1 MCRVC
6 SLLFKKKNIF
16 KAFRKVQ
23 KPQVQPVLAEE
34 DIKVI
39 NFELS
44 SSKIVSPEKC
54 KKQTKRGSTIMT
66 KTKNSYF
73 SHFFFKWKYYSKGTF
88 YLPLI

>member
-34 DIKVI
+34 DNKVI

-54 KKQTKRGSTIMT
+54 KKTSQKRIHNND
-66 KTKNSYF
+66 KN
-73 SHFFFKWKYYSKGTF
+73 KK
-88 YLPLI
+88 